1 MLQWEKRLK
10 ELEKSAPKPKKKQP
24 PKKRPPVPKDR
35 GRYVG

>member
-24 PKKRPPVPKDR
+24 PKK